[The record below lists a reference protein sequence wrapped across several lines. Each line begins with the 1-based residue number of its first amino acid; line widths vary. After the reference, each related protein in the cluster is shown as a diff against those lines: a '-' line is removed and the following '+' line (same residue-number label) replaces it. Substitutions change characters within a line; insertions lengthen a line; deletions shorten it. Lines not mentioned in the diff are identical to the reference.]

1 MKTLIEILQKAKTF
15 FIYIVMR
22 SFWGGMW
29 QHFTLI
35 ATLEIILQSLI
46 RYFENVWSLNN
57 MWHVIGWSIWLAICV
72 IVRIVRRVNY
82 A

>member
-1 MKTLIEILQKAKTF
+1 MKRLTTKLQKAKAF
-15 FIYIVMR
+15 FMHIVMR

-29 QHFTLI
+29 QHLTLI
-35 ATLEIILQSLI
+35 ATLEVIAQPLI
-46 RYFENVWSLNN
+46 CYFENDWILGN
-57 MWHVIGWSIWLAICV
+57 MWHVIAWSIWLAICV